1 MRGGLAGWQQRIVST
16 YIDEH
21 LAEQVPLATLTQLVG
36 RSEPVLF
43 LSGVQAVLRP
53 AAALVKPPLLL

>member
-1 MRGGLAGWQQRIVST
+1 VRGGLAGWQQRIVST

-36 RSEPVLF
+36 RSEPALF
-43 LSGVQAVLRP
+43 LSGLQASFGL
-53 AAALVKPPLLL
+53 PPRW